1 MATALILAPAGCSL
15 GADEEPQ
22 PATGAPREIG
32 AVVQRLER
40 AIARRDLESV
50 CENLFTAGAR
60 QRAGGADCPRLLRS
74 AARAVRDPRIEVR
87 AIDLEGDAATVR
99 VRTGVRGR
107 ATVGT
112 ALRFRR
118 ERGEWRIDGLGG

>member
-40 AIARRDLESV
+40 AIARRDFESV
-50 CENLFTAGAR
+50 CENLFTADAR
-60 QRAGGADCPRLLRS
+60 EHAGGADCPRLLRS
-74 AARAVRDPRIEVR
+74 AAGAVRDPRIEVR
-87 AIDLEGDAATVR
+87 AIDLEGDAAMVR

-112 ALRFRR
+112 ALRLRR
-118 ERGEWRIDGLGG
+118 ERGEWRIDGLRD

>member
-1 MATALILAPAGCSL
+1 MATALFLAPAGCSL

-32 AVVQRLER
+32 DVVHRLER
-40 AIARRDLESV
+40 ATARRDFDSI
-50 CENLFTAGAR
+50 CEDLLTAGAR
-60 QRAGGADCPRLLRS
+60 RRAGGPDCAGRLRS

-99 VRTGVRGR
+99 VRTQARGE
-107 ATVGT
+107 ATVGA
-112 ALRFRR
+112 ALRLRR
-118 ERGEWRIDGLGG
+118 ERGAWRIDGLGG